1 MVHSVHTPEQIA
13 ESPRVDSFVL
23 RFSADADN
31 AAWRGF
37 IRHVQSDT
45 ERHFTRLDE
54 LLDFVGGYVSLDEGE
69 TYVNQNS
76 RA

>member
-1 MVHSVHTPEQIA
+1 MPEDIA

-31 AAWRGF
+31 TAWRGL
-37 IRHVQSDT
+37 IRHVQSDA
-45 ERHFTRLDE
+45 ECHFTRLDE
-54 LLDFVGGYVSLDEGE
+54 LLEFVGGYVSLDEGGGN
-69 TYVNQNS
+69 VSQNS